1 MRRML
6 YPAALALIVLTPDLG
21 CAKGGYVRLPEPKTV
36 AASVLPAPA
45 LPRLS
50 PGDMLGGCG
59 KGRFRDAATHRCR
72 GPADTGN

>member
-21 CAKGGYVRLPEPKTV
+21 YAKGGYVRLPEPKIV

-50 PGDMLGGCG
+50 PWRHVGRLWQRANPRCGDASLPRSG
-59 KGRFRDAATHRCR
+59 
-72 GPADTGN
+72 